1 MSFLG
6 IRIPAWLGGRT
17 RAETTKAETVAE
29 SVENIDAN
37 ASGAAAED
45 QTQKDAEKE
54 RQGNPAEQGG
64 EG

>member
-1 MSFLG
+1 MSILG
-6 IRIPAWLGGRT
+6 IRIPTWIGGRT
-17 RAETTKAETVAE
+17 RAEATKAATVAE

-37 ASGAAAED
+37 ASGSAAEA

-54 RQGNPAEQGG
+54 RQGNPAELGG

>member
-6 IRIPAWLGGRT
+6 IQIPAWLRGRT
-17 RAETTKAETVAE
+17 RAEATKAETVAE

-45 QTQKDAEKE
+45 QTQKDAEAE
-54 RQGNPAEQGG
+54 RRENPAEQGG